1 MIELPTEA
9 LWLVI
14 ALPLG
19 GAVLLHFAGR
29 WLGEP
34 RAGYLACAASL
45 AAFAV
50 AAVAAVPFFTGAG
63 HPSQSIL
70 WEWMPAVGASFE
82 IAWDPLS
89 ALMTLVV
96 TGVGSLIHIYSLGYM
111 QGDPRF
117 SRFFTYLNLFTASML
132 TLVLAG
138 NFAMLFVGWE
148 LVGLCSYLLISFWF
162 TRPSAAS
169 AGKKAFVVNRIG
181 DFGFLIALMLIFSA
195 FGTLSYSGVFDR
207 AADELTGWAPT
218 LIGLMLAAGAI
229 GKSAQIPL
237 YVWLPDAMEGPTPVS
252 ALIHAATM
260 VTAGVYVIARSAPI
274 FELAPVASGVVAA
287 VGALTALWAATIA
300 IAQSDIKRVLAY
312 STISQLGYMFL
323 AVGATAYVAGVF
335 HLMTHAFFKA
345 LLFLGAGSVIHAM
358 GGRQDMGEMG
368 GLRKA
373 MPVTF
378 VTMGVGV
385 VAIAGFPPLAGFW
398 SKDEILGVVFNQG
411 GWFTALWLVGLVT
424 ALLTAFY
431 MIRQFVM
438 VFLGK
443 PRWPEGVV
451 PHESPRSM
459 TFPLIVLAV
468 LSVAGGLVNTPFR
481 LGLEHFLEPA
491 FEGVTLGHPPE
502 GVILV
507 LVLAAVAVA
516 AGVVGAG
523 MAFFAYH
530 RPSEAWRRFQSG
542 FGRVWGWWENA
553 YRVDDIYG
561 AMLVAPGRRLAE
573 QAAFRLDLKVVDG
586 AVNGVAR
593 LVRATG
599 TMIRPAQSGLI
610 RQYGLWFALG
620 LVAVLAWI
628 LVRGG
633 V

>member
-19 GAVLLHFAGR
+19 GALLLHFAGR
-29 WLGEP
+29 FLGEP
-34 RAGYLACAASL
+34 RAGYLAAAASL
-45 AAFAV
+45 ASFGV
-50 AAVAAVPFFTGAG
+50 AAVAAIPFFTGEG
-63 HPSQSIL
+63 HPAQSLL

-82 IAWDPLS
+82 IVWDPLS

-111 QGDPRF
+111 HGDPRF
-117 SRFFTYLNLFTASML
+117 ARFFTYLNLFTASML
-132 TLVLAG
+132 ILVLAG
-138 NFAMLFVGWE
+138 NYAMLFVGWE

-181 DFGFLIALMLIFSA
+181 DFGFLIALMLIFST
-195 FGTLSYSGVFDR
+195 FGTLSYAGVLDR
-207 AADELTGWAPT
+207 AAEELSGWVPT
-218 LIGLMLAAGAI
+218 VIGLMLATGAI

-260 VTAGVYVIARSAPI
+260 VTAGVYVIARSAPV
-274 FELAPVASGVVAA
+274 FQMAPVASGVVAA

-300 IAQSDIKRVLAY
+300 IGQSDIKRVLAY

-368 GLRKA
+368 GLRKV

-378 VTMGVGV
+378 VTMAVGV

-398 SKDEILGVVFNQG
+398 SKDEILSVVFNQG
-411 GWFTALWLVGLVT
+411 GWFTVLWLVGLVT

-431 MIRQFVM
+431 MFRQLVL

-443 PRWPEGVV
+443 PRWPEGVT

-459 TFPLIVLAV
+459 TFPLILLAI
-468 LSVAGGLVNTPFR
+468 LSVGAGLVNTPFR
-481 LGLEHFLEPA
+481 LGLEHFLEPS
-491 FEGVTLGHPPE
+491 FEGVKLGHPPE
-502 GVILV
+502 GVTLI
-507 LVLAAVAVA
+507 LVLAALSVA
-516 AGVVGAG
+516 AGLVGAA
-523 MAFFAYH
+523 MAYLAYH
-530 RPSEAWRRFQSG
+530 RPPEAWRRFQSG
-542 FGRVWGWWENA
+542 FGRIWGWWENA
-553 YRVDDIYG
+553 YRVDDAYG
-561 AMLVAPGRRLAE
+561 AVLVTPGRRLAE
-573 QAAFRLDLKVVDG
+573 RTAFGVDAKLVDG
-586 AVNGVAR
+586 AVNGVAW
-593 LVRATG
+593 LVQAAGRG
-599 TMIRPAQSGLI
+599 IRPAQSGLI
-610 RQYGLWFALG
+610 RQYGLWFGLG
-620 LVAVLAWI
+620 LVALLIWI
-628 LVRGG
+628 AVRGG
-633 V
+633 A

>member
-1 MIELPTEA
+1 MAAAAAAPFLT
-9 LWLVI
+9 
-14 ALPLG
+14 
-19 GAVLLHFAGR
+19 
-29 WLGEP
+29 GE
-34 RAGYLACAASL
+34 
-45 AAFAV
+45 
-50 AAVAAVPFFTGAG
+50 G
-63 HPSQSIL
+63 HPSQSLL

-82 IAWDPLS
+82 IVWDPLS

-96 TGVGSLIHIYSLGYM
+96 TGVGSLIHVYSLGYM
-111 QGDPRF
+111 HGDPRF
-117 SRFFTYLNLFTASML
+117 PRFFAYLNLFTASML

-138 NFAMLFVGWE
+138 NYAMLFVGWE

-162 TRPSAAS
+162 SRPSAAA

-181 DFGFLIALMLIFSA
+181 DFGFLIALMLIFSS

-207 AADELTGWAPT
+207 ASQELTGSAAT

-274 FELAPVASGVVAA
+274 FELAPAASGVVAT

-300 IAQSDIKRVLAY
+300 IGQSDIKRVLAY

-358 GGRQDMGEMG
+358 GGRQNMEEMG

-378 VTMGVGV
+378 LTMGIGV

-411 GWFTALWLVGLVT
+411 GFFTVLWLVGLIT

-438 VFLGK
+438 VFLGR

-459 TFPLIVLAV
+459 TFPLAVLAV
-468 LSVAGGLVNTPFR
+468 LSVLGGLVNTPFR
-481 LGLEHFLEPA
+481 LGLEHFLEPS
-491 FEGVTLGHPPE
+491 FEGVKLGHPAE
-502 GVILV
+502 GAVSI
-507 LVLAAVAVA
+507 LVLAAVAVG
-516 AGVVGAG
+516 AGAVGAA
-523 MAFFAYH
+523 MAFFAYY
-530 RPSEAWRRFQSG
+530 RPPEAWRRFQAA
-542 FGRVWGWWENA
+542 FGKVWGWWEDG
-553 YRVDDIYG
+553 YRVDEIYG
-561 AMLVAPGRRLAE
+561 TMLVAPGRRLAE
-573 QAAFRLDLKVVDG
+573 QAAFRLDQGVVDG

-593 LVRATG
+593 LVRAAG
-599 TMIRPAQSGLI
+599 VMIRPAQSGLI
-610 RQYGLWFALG
+610 RQYGLWFGLG
-620 LVAVLAWI
+620 LVALLAW
-628 LVRGG
+628 LLLRGG
-633 V
+633 M

>member
-19 GAVLLHFAGR
+19 GAVLLHFVGR
-29 WLGEP
+29 RLGEP
-34 RAGYLACAASL
+34 LAGYLACAASL

-50 AAVAAVPFFTGAG
+50 AAVAAVPFLTGEG
-63 HPSQSIL
+63 HPSQSLL

-82 IAWDPLS
+82 ITWDPLS

-96 TGVGSLIHIYSLGYM
+96 TGVGSLIHVYSVGYM
-111 QGDPRF
+111 HGDPRF
-117 SRFFTYLNLFTASML
+117 ARFFTYLNLFTASML

-148 LVGLCSYLLISFWF
+148 LVGICSYLLISFWF
-162 TRPSAAS
+162 TRPSAAM

-207 AADELTGWAPT
+207 AAEELSGWAPT
-218 LIGLMLAAGAI
+218 LIGLMLATGAI

-274 FELAPVASGVVAA
+274 FELTPVASGVVAT
-287 VGALTALWAATIA
+287 VGAATALWAATIA
-300 IAQSDIKRVLAY
+300 MGQSDIKRVLAY

-323 AVGATAYVAGVF
+323 AVGVTAYVAGIF

-345 LLFLGAGSVIHAM
+345 LLFLAAGSVIHAM
-358 GGRQDMGEMG
+358 GGRQDMAEMG

-398 SKDEILGVVFNQG
+398 SKDEILSVVFNRG

-431 MIRQFVM
+431 MFRQFVM

-443 PRWPEGVV
+443 PRWPEGVE

-459 TFPLIVLAV
+459 TFPLVVLAV
-468 LSVAGGLVNTPFR
+468 LSVVGGLVNTPFR

-491 FEGVTLGHPPE
+491 FEGVKLGHPPE
-502 GVILV
+502 GAVLLIILAV
-507 LVLAAVAVA
+507 LS
-516 AGVVGAG
+516 VGAG
-523 MAFFAYH
+523 LVGAAMAFFAYH
-530 RPSEAWRRFQSG
+530 RPVEAWRRFQAA
-542 FGRVWGWWENA
+542 FGRVWGWWEDA
-553 YRVDDIYG
+553 YRVDDLYG
-561 AMLVAPGRRLAE
+561 VTLVTPGRRLSE
-573 QAAFRLDLKVVDG
+573 FAAFQLDVKVVDG
-586 AVNGVAR
+586 AVNGAAR
-593 LVRATG
+593 LVQATG
-599 TMIRPAQSGLI
+599 RFIRPAQSGLI
-610 RQYGLWFALG
+610 RQYGLWFGLG
-620 LVAVLAWI
+620 LVAL
-628 LVRGG
+628 LVWLVVRSGA
-633 V
+633 

>member
-1 MIELPTEA
+1 MIELPAEA

-19 GAVLLHFAGR
+19 GSLLLHFAGR

-34 RAGYLACAASL
+34 RSGYLACAASL
-45 AAFAV
+45 AAFGV
-50 AAVAAVPFFTGAG
+50 AAAAAVPFFTGEG
-63 HPSQSIL
+63 HPSQSLL

-82 IAWDPLS
+82 IVWDPLS

-96 TGVGSLIHIYSLGYM
+96 TGVGSLIHVYSLGYM
-111 QGDPRF
+111 HGDPRF
-117 SRFFTYLNLFTASML
+117 PRFFAYLNLFTASML

-138 NFAMLFVGWE
+138 NYAMLFVGWE

-162 TRPSAAS
+162 TKPSSAA

-181 DFGFLIALMLIFSA
+181 DFGFLIALMLIFSS

-207 AADELTGWAPT
+207 ASDELTGSAAT

-274 FELAPVASGVVAA
+274 FELAPAASGAVAV
-287 VGALTALWAATIA
+287 VGAATALWAATIA
-300 IAQSDIKRVLAY
+300 IGQSDIKRVLAY

-358 GGRQDMGEMG
+358 GGRQDMEEMG
-368 GLRKA
+368 GLRKT

-378 VTMGVGV
+378 LTMGIGV
-385 VAIAGFPPLAGFW
+385 VAIAGLPPLAGFW
-398 SKDEILGVVFNQG
+398 SKDEILGAVFNQG
-411 GWFTALWLVGLVT
+411 GFFTVLWLMGLIA

-431 MIRQFVM
+431 MVRQFVM
-438 VFLGK
+438 VFLGR

-459 TFPLIVLAV
+459 TVPLAVLAV
-468 LSVAGGLVNTPFR
+468 LSVVGGLVNTPFR
-481 LGLEHFLEPA
+481 LGLEHFLEPS
-491 FEGVTLGHPPE
+491 FEGVKLGHPAE
-502 GVILV
+502 GVVSI
-507 LVLAAVAVA
+507 LVLAAVAVG
-516 AGVVGAG
+516 AGAVGAA

-530 RPSEAWRRFQSG
+530 RPPEAWRRFQAA
-542 FGRVWGWWENA
+542 FGKVWGWWEDG

-561 AMLVAPGRRLAE
+561 TMLVAPGRRLAE
-573 QAAFRLDLKVVDG
+573 QAAFRLDLGVVDG

-593 LVRATG
+593 LVRAAG

-610 RQYGLWFALG
+610 RQYGLWFGLG
-620 LVAVLAWI
+620 LVALLAWL